1 MNLFGDI
8 DLTKLFDPDS
18 EYGKSYVFGEL
29 TDEMI
34 ARGEQTLG
42 YKMPAS
48 YIELLKVQN
57 GGMISDEFDESWL
70 TTIYGIGPT
79 ADTYNSLE
87 ERFENWKD
95 EWEYPDIGIPF
106 GETQSAGHDMYY
118 MDFRSADENGEPRIV
133 RIDNEMDNEVYF
145 VADNLVEFIKLIIA
159 NQEIEEKCLD

>member
-1 MNLFGDI
+1 MSLFSDI
-8 DLTKLFDPDS
+8 DLTKLFDHDS
-18 EYGKSYVFGEL
+18 EYGKRYVFGEL

-34 ARGEQTLG
+34 ARAEQTLG

-87 ERFENWKD
+87 EMFDNWK
-95 EWEYPDIGIPF
+95 
-106 GETQSAGHDMYY
+106 
-118 MDFRSADENGEPRIV
+118 
-133 RIDNEMDNEVYF
+133 
-145 VADNLVEFIKLIIA
+145 
-159 NQEIEEKCLD
+159 EE

>member
-34 ARGEQTLG
+34 ARAEQTLG

-70 TTIYGIGPT
+70 NKEKYLIYQRRTRKSILTVRSKHDVIGHIH
-79 ADTYNSLE
+79 AIRNKVL
-87 ERFENWKD
+87 
-95 EWEYPDIGIPF
+95 
-106 GETQSAGHDMYY
+106 Q
-118 MDFRSADENGEPRIV
+118 
-133 RIDNEMDNEVYF
+133 
-145 VADNLVEFIKLIIA
+145 
-159 NQEIEEKCLD
+159 

>member
-34 ARGEQTLG
+34 ARAEQTLG

-57 GGMISDEFDESWL
+57 GVIKIVNPIVSTEKYL
-70 TTIYGIGPT
+70 NTI
-79 ADTYNSLE
+79 L
-87 ERFENWKD
+87 
-95 EWEYPDIGIPF
+95 
-106 GETQSAGHDMYY
+106 
-118 MDFRSADENGEPRIV
+118 
-133 RIDNEMDNEVYF
+133 
-145 VADNLVEFIKLIIA
+145 
-159 NQEIEEKCLD
+159 